1 MKEAFVAAPAL
12 GLTVVEINAALP
24 ADIDSAFETMQRERC
39 DGLLV
44 LADPRVVA
52 RIPELAARDR
62 LPVIYQV
69 GLFVRRGGLMS
80 YGPDYIDLF
89 RRAARRGRRRRDD
102 HGEKCRSKNLGHWV
116 APLALSSIEEKLNDS
131 IATSWLEIT
140 KSYPMCPQEERSLL
154 EARH

>member
-89 RRAARRGRRRRDD
+89 RRTAVYVDKILKGADPSTLPV
-102 HGEKCRSKNLGHWV
+102 E
-116 APLALSSIEEKLNDS
+116 
-131 IATSWLEIT
+131 
-140 KSYPMCPQEERSLL
+140 
-154 EARH
+154 